1 VILRCVV
8 QSLLGAVVSVRHQC
22 LDRLDIAAQLVGDH
36 DPRLAEL
43 SDQPLDKPL
52 GCFSVSSRL
61 HENVED
67 VPFRV
72 DGTPQPMF
80 LPSNRD
86 NDLIQM
92 PFVIGARTIA
102 PDAICEMRT
111 KAINLQPGRVPA
123 DNHTALGQKVFDIG
137 PAHCEAMVSPN
148 SVRNDVARE
157 PEALQAQH
165 IGWDFHD
172 VEITR

>member
-1 VILRCVV
+1 L
-8 QSLLGAVVSVRHQC
+8 
-22 LDRLDIAAQLVGDH
+22 AALV
-36 DPRLAEL
+36 
-43 SDQPLDKPL
+43 
-52 GCFSVSSRL
+52 FSSRL

-102 PDAICEMRT
+102 PDAICEMWT
-111 KAINLQPGRVPA
+111 KAIDPQPDRFPA
-123 DNHTALGQKVFDIG
+123 DNNTALGQQVFDVG
-137 PAHCEAMVSPN
+137 RAHCEAMVSPN
-148 SVRNDVARE
+148 SACDDFARE

-165 IGWDFHD
+165 TGWDFHD
-172 VEITR
+172 VEIA

>member
-1 VILRCVV
+1 MF
-8 QSLLGAVVSVRHQC
+8 
-22 LDRLDIAAQLVGDH
+22 DRLDIAAQLVGDH

-43 SDQPLDKPL
+43 IDQPLEKPL

-86 NDLIQM
+86 NDLIEM

-102 PDAICEMRT
+102 PDAICEMWT
-111 KAINLQPGRVPA
+111 KAIDPQPDRFPA
-123 DNHTALGQKVFDIG
+123 DNHTAIGPQVFDIG
-137 PAHCEAMVSPN
+137 SAHCEAMVSPN
-148 SVRNDVARE
+148 SVCDDFARE

-165 IGWDFHD
+165 TGWDFHD
-172 VEITR
+172 VEIA

>member
-1 VILRCVV
+1 
-8 QSLLGAVVSVRHQC
+8 VVSVRCQC
-22 LDRLDIAAQLVGDH
+22 FDRLDIAAQLVGDH
-36 DPRLAEL
+36 DPRPAEL
-43 SDQPLDKPL
+43 IGQPLEKPL

-72 DGTPQPMF
+72 DGTPKPML

-102 PDAICEMRT
+102 PDAICEMWT
-111 KAINLQPGRVPA
+111 KAIDLQPDRFPVY
-123 DNHTALGQKVFDIG
+123 NHTALGQQVFDVG
-137 PAHCEAMVSPN
+137 RAHCEAKVSPN
-148 SVRNDVARE
+148 SICDDFARE
-157 PEALQAQH
+157 PEALQAQDT
-165 IGWDFHD
+165 GWDSHD
-172 VEITR
+172 VEIA

>member
-1 VILRCVV
+1 MC
-8 QSLLGAVVSVRHQC
+8 AVPWRN
-22 LDRLDIAAQLVGDH
+22 
-36 DPRLAEL
+36 RLAAL
-43 SDQPLDKPL
+43 A
-52 GCFSVSSRL
+52 FSRVCTS
-61 HENVED
+61 NVED

-102 PDAICEMRT
+102 PDAICEMWT
-111 KAINLQPGRVPA
+111 KAIDPQPDRFTA
-123 DNHTALGQKVFDIG
+123 DNHTALGQQVFNVG
-137 PAHCEAMVSPN
+137 RAHCEAMVSPN
-148 SVRNDVARE
+148 SVRDDFPRE

-165 IGWDFHD
+165 TGWEGLSPSIWRHMM
-172 VEITR
+172 